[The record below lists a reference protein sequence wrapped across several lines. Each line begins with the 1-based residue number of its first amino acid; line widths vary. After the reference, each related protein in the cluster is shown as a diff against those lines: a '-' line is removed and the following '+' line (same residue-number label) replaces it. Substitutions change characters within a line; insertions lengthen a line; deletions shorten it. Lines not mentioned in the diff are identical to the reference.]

1 MEASKEISKERNR
14 RPVRS
19 WLNYNDPDV
28 ELSQEEESPEGRV
41 DGHWSW
47 RSCRSIPYVYM
58 SCVCHALFAN
68 DQNQG
73 PFLLALI
80 NFCHMNF

>member
-28 ELSQEEESPEGRV
+28 ELSQEEESPEGRA
-41 DGHWSW
+41 DGRWSW
-47 RSCRSIPYVYM
+47 RSCRSIPYFQLFHVFVM
-58 SCVCHALFAN
+58 LFFAN
-68 DQNQG
+68 GQNRG
-73 PFLLALI
+73 PTF
-80 NFCHMNF
+80 NWR

>member
-19 WLNYNDPDV
+19 WLNYNDPDG

-41 DGHWSW
+41 DGRWSW

-68 DQNQG
+68 DQNRG
-73 PFLLALI
+73 PFFAGVD
-80 NFCHMNF
+80 